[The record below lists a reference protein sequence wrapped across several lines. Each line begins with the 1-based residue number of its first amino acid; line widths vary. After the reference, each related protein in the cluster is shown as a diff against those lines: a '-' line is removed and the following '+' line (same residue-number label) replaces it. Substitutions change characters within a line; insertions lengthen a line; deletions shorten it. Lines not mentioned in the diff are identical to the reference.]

1 MVSKKAFKNR
11 LLAWLCVLVA
21 FVCFPL
27 SVQAAEFESYTV
39 SGGDLIPQTDSGI
52 VLMSVDD
59 GISTVA
65 SVYPY
70 EIPSGLKT
78 ITYWPSYTTSHE
90 VLEISLFKF
99 SLSDY
104 ISDNS
109 WRDCNAMKM
118 YGNINIQNIVGMNP
132 YLARLW
138 VRNGGKKYE
147 LVNYNN
153 SYFLKSDDYL
163 DWEFEVGIDIYFNN
177 KFNADSDRPFS
188 EYSRPDLNENN
199 LTVVW
204 EAFSFDCYYYNTLEG
219 VKLDNIDARL
229 QLNNWHVTEKLNEVI
244 SNIQTYGQMIVSNIQ
259 VYCGDIINTLSEK
272 FNELIGNIN
281 VLLYGSGSGSS
292 TSISEGGSTGS
303 SGTLQEQA
311 NNLQEEANTLQEEAN
326 ETQKN
331 IFDKIADFF
340 DNFFS
345 RLGEFLLGLIVPS
358 AEELTAFLDEVNVWF
373 GERLGFIWYPFSFA
387 VDMVAALANGTADTG
402 FQVPE
407 FKLNILGTEYQ
418 IWGGM
423 TVDMDAFG
431 IFQYVR
437 IFTSFLLV
445 AGIVKL
451 ALDKWDEWIG
461 GHGVG

>member
-1 MVSKKAFKNR
+1 MVCQKTFKNK
-11 LLAWLCVLVA
+11 LLIFLL
-21 FVCFPL
+21 VCFLCLPL
-27 SVQAAEFESYTV
+27 SVQAAE
-39 SGGDLIPQTDSGI
+39 
-52 VLMSVDD
+52 
-59 GISTVA
+59 
-65 SVYPY
+65 
-70 EIPSGLKT
+70 
-78 ITYWPSYTTSHE
+78 
-90 VLEISLFKF
+90 
-99 SLSDY
+99 
-104 ISDNS
+104 
-109 WRDCNAMKM
+109 
-118 YGNINIQNIVGMNP
+118 
-132 YLARLW
+132 
-138 VRNGGKKYE
+138 
-147 LVNYNN
+147 
-153 SYFLKSDDYL
+153 
-163 DWEFEVGIDIYFNN
+163 
-177 KFNADSDRPFS
+177 
-188 EYSRPDLNENN
+188 
-199 LTVVW
+199 
-204 EAFSFDCYYYNTLEG
+204 
-219 VKLDNIDARL
+219 
-229 QLNNWHVTEKLNEVI
+229 
-244 SNIQTYGQMIVSNIQ
+244 TYGYIGQFR
-259 VYCGDIINTLSEK
+259 GDIIFEQTNNIIPLSASYVHDYDVDLDISELEMNGTVVSNSTAFMTYTGNMDTRIIVVGDVGSYLNGSVVTYFTFTVDDENEGQIDVSIDNDDIEGVTITTQRVNVDTNLTRLHVIIT
-272 FNELIGNIN
+272 FNNYEITRN
-281 VLLYGSGSGSS
+281 VTYIPLHIDVQYTYRYDASEYGSIQAKWMYLGIDQWEDYTTQYDDVRDLPGYYGDTSRQNQTIIDRLSNLISVLSGKFDALSSRIDSLIFGTSGSSGSS
-292 TSISEGGSTGS
+292 TSLSEGQSTGT

-340 DNFFS
+340 DNFFA

-358 AEELTAFLDEVNVWF
+358 AEELTAFLDEVNDWF